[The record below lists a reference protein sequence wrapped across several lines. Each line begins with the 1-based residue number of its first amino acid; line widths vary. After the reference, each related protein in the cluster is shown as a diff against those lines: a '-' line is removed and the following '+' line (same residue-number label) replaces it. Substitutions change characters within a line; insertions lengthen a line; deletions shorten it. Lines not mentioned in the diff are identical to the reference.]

1 MMSEYALISGND
13 IISDSDSEDFLIEHL
28 EKDFDTKKYKKFF
41 GRNGRAMIVKVVWID
56 DR

>member
-1 MMSEYALISGND
+1 MREYALISGND
-13 IISDSDSEDFLIEHL
+13 IISDSDSKDFLIEHL